1 MKFLNWWD
9 ETPRDQARRLLLEE
23 VEAELARRAACA
35 AQGGEPARV

>member
-23 VEAELARRAACA
+23 VEAELVRRAQSEAS
-35 AQGGEPARV
+35 QSKLS